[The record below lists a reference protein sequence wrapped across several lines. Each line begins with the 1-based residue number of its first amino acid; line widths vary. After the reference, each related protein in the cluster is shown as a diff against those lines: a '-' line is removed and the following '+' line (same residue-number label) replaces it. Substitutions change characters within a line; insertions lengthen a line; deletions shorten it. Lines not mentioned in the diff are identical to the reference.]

1 MHLYMAVP
9 MKILAA
15 VADFCSQIYVVLQQE
30 QTSVVNT
37 VYCQRKNLAVVS
49 LKPAIKFFPVVVDTY
64 QK

>member
-1 MHLYMAVP
+1 